1 VRLDL
6 ISSRLLQSHILSVY
20 SIFHASKPSSPVLI
34 YLPPGP
40 VLASCPEQQERIIST
55 LHASSAATV
64 VRIAYRASSAH
75 KYPTPYHDVLFGI
88 DWIQENLL
96 QDEFQRQYQARL
108 GVCGE
113 MIGGSIATMLALTEC
128 RIGESRIAAV
138 AVNNPIVDWVFPDHL
153 PPVGTSDLPEPVSDD
168 ETAFPAD
175 EDMNDSLSSI
185 ISTKAPKKPSK
196 RKKNPSK
203 KQPYT
208 SWQAQSDNSV
218 ISTAALCKERDRL
231 FHRSDDYF
239 DRFASPIHFFRSP
252 HAQMV
257 SPTREDSI
265 APTMQLDPT
274 LDSEAQMSLNH
285 FASFSSRPP
294 EPLALPTLQRC
305 RSYARSYPQAGN
317 KLSMPVWNITS
328 GVQNPLHDQSIELSK
343 VLRRSIAR
351 YTLKTRN
358 GRTKWHDAAEKE
370 AYEAFAEERVR
381 LETLQ
386 GAALWSYQDSNPDW
400 REELDKVGTWM
411 KQNLQ
416 EGHP

>member
-1 VRLDL
+1 
-6 ISSRLLQSHILSVY
+6 
-20 SIFHASKPSSPVLI
+20 
-34 YLPPGP
+34 
-40 VLASCPEQQERIIST
+40 
-55 LHASSAATV
+55 
-64 VRIAYRASSAH
+64 
-75 KYPTPYHDVLFGI
+75 
-88 DWIQENLL
+88 
-96 QDEFQRQYQARL
+96 
-108 GVCGE
+108 
-113 MIGGSIATMLALTEC
+113 LALTEC

-153 PPVGTSDLPEPVSDD
+153 PPVGASDLPEPVSDD
-168 ETAFPAD
+168 ETAFPSD
-175 EDMNDSLSSI
+175 EDMNDSLSST
-185 ISTKAPKKPSK
+185 ISTKPPKKPTK
-196 RKKNPSK
+196 RKKKPSK

-231 FHRSDDYF
+231 FHRPDDYF

-257 SPTREDSI
+257 SPVRDDPI

-274 LDSEAQMSLNH
+274 LDLEAQMSLNH

-328 GVQNPLHDQSIELSK
+328 GAQTPLHDQSIELSK
-343 VLRRSIAR
+343 VLRRNIAR
-351 YTLKTRN
+351 YTLKTRH

-370 AYEAFAEERVR
+370 VYEAFAEERVR
-381 LETLQ
+381 VETLQ

-400 REELDKVGTWM
+400 RKELDKVGTWM
-411 KQNLQ
+411 KQNLR